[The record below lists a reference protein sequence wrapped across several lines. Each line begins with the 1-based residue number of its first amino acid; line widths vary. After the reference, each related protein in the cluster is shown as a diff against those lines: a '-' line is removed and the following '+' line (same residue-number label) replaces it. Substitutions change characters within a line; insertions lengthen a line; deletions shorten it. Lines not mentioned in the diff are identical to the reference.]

1 MRLAVISAS
10 STVFVWMLV
19 LLMPLARRIRCKAE
33 RLHAVAAPKKDFLSE
48 ELRLPFSRR
57 FLRPILGR
65 CFGAFNKLRMLRF
78 KEQKVFERLSIRL
91 KMAGITMTAEEYWTA
106 VLWIRLFVLLSA
118 SLLVRQLLQNNM
130 TVGLLVLLFAA
141 AVSFLGPKHFLH
153 RKINKRQESIRSDLP
168 DVLDLLVVS
177 VEAGLGLDSAIVRL
191 GEEKDTPLIRELLTT
206 IRDVSMGI
214 SRKAA
219 FKALADRNDIA
230 ELRVFIGSLLQA
242 EQLGVSVKSV
252 LSAQANQLR
261 QSRKQKLEA
270 KAMKAPIKMMLP
282 TVVFI
287 FPVLFIIL
295 LAPAVLKF
303 MKAF

>member
-1 MRLAVISAS
+1 LQIV
-10 STVFVWMLV
+10 
-19 LLMPLARRIRCKAE
+19 
-33 RLHAVAAPKKDFLSE
+33 VAQKKDYLSE
-48 ELRLPFSRR
+48 ELRRPFTHR
-57 FLRPILGR
+57 FLRPVLNR
-65 CFGAFNKLRMLRF
+65 CFSVFNRLRMPQFR
-78 KEQKVFERLSIRL
+78 EQKKLERLTLRL
-91 KMAGITMTAEEYWTA
+91 KMAGIPMPVEEYWAA
-106 VLWIRLFVLLSA
+106 VFWIRLFVLLSA

-130 TVGLLVLLFAA
+130 SVGFLIILFAA
-141 AVSFLGPKHFLH
+141 AVSALGPKYFLQF
-153 RKINKRQESIRSDLP
+153 KINKRQESVRSELP

-191 GEEKDTPLIRELLTT
+191 SEEKDSPLIRELQST

-214 SRKAA
+214 SRKSA

-261 QSRKQKLEA
+261 QARKQKLEA
-270 KAMKAPIKMMLP
+270 KAMKAPVKMMLP

-303 MKAF
+303 MNTF